1 MSDRVDLS
9 KVLHDLNEAISPKQ
23 FDQLKLAAE
32 CLGVNPR
39 DLDRVQDI
47 TDIFKHLESNPD
59 TSKYAISFLQI
70 LLTELKVSPETAKLL
85 PTTTE
90 SLEKCR
96 QRIDLGFAI
105 MVVGVC
111 NDMDSESF
119 KKFANLAKAYL
130 DLHHQINDCQYPTVE
145 KLFQLLFRKRIVW
158 MDNIECLKTVLKDMD
173 KKDSLEKVEKYQPLV
188 GTQGQDTEQGTML
201 VVLLLHLIKIIHSVL
216 YCFIN
221 TMCELDY

>member
-1 MSDRVDLS
+1 MSDKVELS

-39 DLDRVQDI
+39 DLDHVKDI
-47 TDIFKHLESNPD
+47 TDIFRHLESNPD
-59 TSKYAISFLQI
+59 TSEDAVSFLHI
-70 LLTELKVSPETAKLL
+70 LLTELKVSPNTTKLL
-85 PTTTE
+85 SATE

-96 QRIDLGFAI
+96 QRFDLGFAI
-105 MVVGVC
+105 MVVGIS

-119 KKFANLAKAYL
+119 KKFANLAVAYFSS
-130 DLHHQINDCQYPTVE
+130 QISESQYPTVE

-158 MDNIECLKTVLKDMD
+158 MKKIECLKTVLQKMG
-173 KKDSLEKVEKYQPLV
+173 KEDSLEKVVKYQRLV
-188 GTQGQDTEQGTML
+188 GTQGQDTEQGRML
-201 VVLLLHLIKIIHSVL
+201 VVLLLHLIRIIHGVL